1 MYTCKRMRFNPYLT
15 PYMKISSKWIED
27 LNVRAKII
35 KCLEENACNF
45 GLGNGILDMTPKAQ
59 VSKEKKTDQ
68 LDFVKIKNFNAASFL
83 IKNFNEKESEDNPQ
97 KKRKSLQLIYLVS
110 GLVSDYKKSFYN
122 STIENIL
129 NGPSVSISL
138 SLSLSS
144 SSLSPSHIFYVPSIF
159 VSVSLCLSVFFSPSF
174 SLCLLLSSFLLSP
187 PHTSVLCSRPGLA
200 RATINGNVL
209 PADVYPALGGS

>member
-45 GLGNGILDMTPKAQ
+45 GLGNGILDMTPNAQ

-129 NGPSVSISL
+129 NGPSVSISCLCLFLPPLSIPLISSMSHL
-138 SLSLSS
+138 SLSLSLS
-144 SSLSPSHIFYVPSIF
+144 VSMSLCLFLSFFLSLSPSLFLPPVPTPH
-159 VSVSLCLSVFFSPSF
+159 FSA
-174 SLCLLLSSFLLSP
+174 
-187 PHTSVLCSRPGLA
+187 V
-200 RATINGNVL
+200 
-209 PADVYPALGGS
+209 